1 MELVMIELIER
12 NGWPSE
18 TSPESWQNSMLGK
31 YQLEVAS
38 VVGGI
43 CNHGLAHFLTLL
55 GRRPP
60 PLPPQVA
67 LEPLSSTGPL
77 HSCVGSRV
85 NVQAGTWS
93 GTFHHC
99 SNGGTRLCLHGWTKT
114 LNRRMNS
121 KSPVVSSIMSGVFR
135 LARVSATQA
144 QPHYQRGMVTCCD
157 GCECCCSQLRNTAV
171 GSKYRCGSQRS
182 HCDANGEGCTMLY
195 NFQHISLNCIF

>member
-1 MELVMIELIER
+1 MAVGNFSRVLAKQHAREIPTRSCFCGRWHLQS
-12 NGWPSE
+12 WPRPLSDI
-18 TSPESWQNSMLGK
+18 TGSS
-31 YQLEVAS
+31 
-38 VVGGI
+38 
-43 CNHGLAHFLTLL
+43 
-55 GRRPP
+55 PP